1 MPNPRIAI
9 AEAIGT
15 LILVLGGP
23 GTAILAT
30 GTFFPDGSVG
40 VLGVSL
46 AFGLSLLIAAYA
58 IGPVSGCHINPA
70 VTFGMWLAGR
80 TQASDIPAY
89 VIGQVVG
96 ALAGG
101 LLLFVITGTVDG
113 FDADTTTFAV
123 NGWGNLSPGGFGFWA
138 MAIVEIV
145 MTALLVFHVISTTRR
160 EYSAAIGGLHVGFT
174 LALIHLVSI
183 PVDNTS
189 VNPVRSLAVAVFAGG
204 DALEQLWAFIVFPLI
219 GAAVGWAVHRA
230 VNDEGFEPA
239 ASVV

>member
-1 MPNPRIAI
+1 LLDQRIAI

-15 LILVLGGP
+15 FILILGGP

-40 VLGVSL
+40 VLGVAL

-58 IGPVSGCHINPA
+58 IGPITGCHINPA

-80 TQASDIPAY
+80 TSTAELPGYI
-89 VIGQVVG
+89 VGQIV
-96 ALAGG
+96 GG
-101 LLLFVITGTVDG
+101 LVGGLFLFIVTGTIDG
-113 FDADTTTFAV
+113 FDANTSTFAV
-123 NGWGNLSPGGFGFWA
+123 NGWGDLSPGGFGFWA
-138 MAIVEIV
+138 MALVEIV
-145 MTALLVFHVISTTRR
+145 MTAVLVFNVISTTRR
-160 EYSAAIGGLHVGFT
+160 EYSTAIGGLHVGLT

-189 VNPVRSLAVAVFAGG
+189 VNPVRSLSVAVFAGG

-219 GAAVGWAVHRA
+219 GGAVGWLAHR
-230 VNDEGFEPA
+230 VLTEEDSPA
-239 ASVV
+239 TAAA